1 VVPSKFLKK
10 LIGAGFRDSAG
21 KVRPKGVPTGTK
33 APRAADCP
41 RKASAG
47 VEMNVRNLQ
56 LGNPS

>member
-1 VVPSKFLKK
+1 MVPSKFLKK

-21 KVRPKGVPTGTK
+21 KVRPRGFPQAQRRRGRTARGKRVP
-33 APRAADCP
+33 
-41 RKASAG
+41 G